1 MRQPAP
7 RALRNH
13 IVQAYKLLVAFVL
26 FGAARLID
34 VVFAR
39 FSGVLVRM
47 RRMGVSRMCV
57 MSRSHMI
64 SGFPLVR
71 CIAMMPGRLFVVFGS
86 AVMVLCGWVLVIH
99 LILPEL
105 KKRSRVRVSL
115 QNAVCDK
122 FL

>member
-1 MRQPAP
+1 
-7 RALRNH
+7 
-13 IVQAYKLLVAFVL
+13 LLVALVH
-26 FGAARLID
+26 FGVATLID
-34 VVFAR
+34 MVFAR
-39 FSGVLVRM
+39 FTGVMVRM

-57 MSRSHMI
+57 MCRSHMI

-71 CIAMMPGRLFVVFGS
+71 CLAMMPGRLFVVFGS
-86 AVMVLCGWVLVIH
+86 AVMVLSGWVLVIH